1 MKKFKNYFRNLI
13 QKLLGDYGLKLSRI
27 ISDETYHTAM
37 SLMLCK
43 HGYALKSH
51 SRIEESFI
59 KHCVNSFPNSFSQRG
74 QDLFA
79 LWSNPHLTN
88 DRQLGEY
95 CIEFGAADGVYLSNT
110 YLLSM
115 KYGCKSLLIE
125 PNPKFYS
132 KLKKNRAQDTVIK
145 GAVREIGMESGSTIE
160 FLDEGLLTMRKGL
173 PVAESLKN
181 VFNVNASS
189 FKVNVV
195 DLNHEIV
202 SAFGSNVTNIN
213 YISMDTE
220 GSELEILKTINFDKY
235 KFNCM
240 TIECDETQIKR
251 SEEII
256 AFLKDKGYN
265 RVFDYGITGVDLY
278 FLPINHIHLILNQD

>member
-1 MKKFKNYFRNLI
+1 
-13 QKLLGDYGLKLSRI
+13 
-27 ISDETYHTAM
+27 
-37 SLMLCK
+37 
-43 HGYALKSH
+43 
-51 SRIEESFI
+51 
-59 KHCVNSFPNSFSQRG
+59 
-74 QDLFA
+74 
-79 LWSNPHLTN
+79 
-88 DRQLGEY
+88 
-95 CIEFGAADGVYLSNT
+95 
-110 YLLSM
+110 
-115 KYGCKSLLIE
+115 
-125 PNPKFYS
+125 
-132 KLKKNRAQDTVIK
+132 
-145 GAVREIGMESGSTIE
+145 MESGSTIE

-202 SAFGSNVTNIN
+202 SAFGSNVTNID

-265 RVFDYGITGVDLY
+265 RVFDYGITGGRSLLSSY
-278 FLPINHIHLILNQD
+278 